1 MNLLAAYTFSDLFK
15 SKFLENWASSQLSVL
30 DMIISLIASFAIGLV
45 IFAVY
50 KMSYRGVVYSHSFNV
65 SLVLMCVIT
74 TAIIV
79 TISSNVI
86 LSLGMVGALSI
97 VRFRS
102 AIKDPVD
109 IIFLFW
115 SLCAGIIVG
124 AQNYPFAI
132 ISTAAI
138 GAVCLIMFK
147 LKGKKEVFLLV
158 VVYNTGITKYILDQ
172 LHGMTYTV
180 KSKNVSKTRTELTVE
195 ITLKNKNNTSFVD
208 RISSM
213 DGVESAVLVSYNG
226 DFVE

>member
-1 MNLLAAYTFSDLFK
+1 MIMLSTFGFSDLFK
-15 SKFLENWASSQLSVL
+15 SKFVENWTNSQLSLL
-30 DMIISLIASFAIGLV
+30 DMIISLIVSLIIGLA

-50 KMSYRGVVYSHSFNV
+50 KISYRGVVYSHSFNV
-65 SLVLMCVIT
+65 SLILMCVLT

-115 SLCAGIIVG
+115 ALTAGIIVG

-132 ISTAAI
+132 VSTVII
-138 GAVCLIMFK
+138 GIICIVFFK
-147 LKGKKEVFLLV
+147 LKSKKQVFLLV
-158 VVYNTGITKYILDQ
+158 AVYQT
-172 LHGMTYTV
+172 GMTQTVLHELGHIKHKV
-180 KSKNVSKTRTELTVE
+180 KSKNVSKMRTELTVE
-195 ITLKNKNNTSFVD
+195 VYPNGNNTSFVD

-213 DGVESAVLVSYNG
+213 DGVESAVLVSYSG
-226 DFVE
+226 DYVE